1 MFNFFGGSKDNV
13 KAESQLIVPEDI
25 LTFAEKLASDLGEV
39 QSMPIPGQEGWFVMD
54 NATAQEA
61 EEKGAKIFNLQDMIH
76 CVVYAGK
83 DITDKVGE
91 TAQDME

>member
-1 MFNFFGGSKDNV
+1 MFNFFRGSRDNV
-13 KAESQLIVPEDI
+13 KTESQLIVPEDI
-25 LTFAEKLASDLGEV
+25 LAFAEKLTSDLGEV

-61 EEKGAKIFNLQDMIH
+61 EDKGAKIFNLPDMIH
-76 CVVYAGK
+76 SVVYA
-83 DITDKVGE
+83 DKGVTEKKAE